1 MLALCVFLFSSRR
14 RHTRCALVTGVQ
26 TCALPITVADATTAV
41 FYSISNC
48 QPGLRGI
55 SFGHFLIKQVATD
68 LKREIPTLKHF
79 VTLSPLPG
87 FSTWLGV
94 HDPALAQEA
103 EGDAGSRRDRLLAS
117 AIRYLMETK
126 DRDARPVDPVARFH
140 LGNGP
145 RPDQLHWMAERQE
158 QGLQTK
164 AGMVVTY

>member
-1 MLALCVFLFSSRR
+1 MELFCFFFLRTRRPPRSTRTDTLCPYTTLFRS
-14 RHTRCALVTGVQ
+14 
-26 TCALPITVADATTAV
+26 
-41 FYSISNC
+41 
-48 QPGLRGI
+48 
-55 SFGHFLIKQVATD
+55 GHFLIKQVATD

-126 DRDARPVDPVARFH
+126 DREGRPVDPVARFH
-140 LGNGP
+140 LGNGA
-145 RPDQLHWMAERQE
+145 RLEQLNWMADSSGK
-158 QGLQTK
+158 GLREGDIGRE
-164 AGMVVTY
+164 ACGGRVCEDGEIS